1 MKMEQQEILKASVK
15 SNTPNLTKV
24 QQEFMNDLV
33 MGNIA
38 GLLYTHSVQQELS
51 VNLASFLDDVAGKD
65 FNDAV
70 QSTAKAVGA
79 DVFAECSIHEMKR
92 VQAFLNSEEY
102 AKVTNAV
109 SSALGKY
116 NEAVL
121 RAAVLALQEISAKY
135 GQKQEDVAE
144 IASEAA
150 SGVDE
155 EEGQPV

>member
-1 MKMEQQEILKASVK
+1 MEQQEILNDGVK
-15 SNTPNLTKV
+15 SNTPKLTKV

-51 VNLASFLDDVAGKD
+51 VNLASFLDDVIGKD
-65 FNDAV
+65 FKDAV

-79 DVFAECSIHEMKR
+79 DVFADCSIHELKR
-92 VQAFLNSEEY
+92 VQSFLNSEEY

-109 SSALGKY
+109 SGALGKY

-135 GQKQEDVAE
+135 GTKQEDVAE
-144 IASEAA
+144 IAAEAA
-150 SGVDE
+150 PSVDE
-155 EEGQPV
+155 AEEQPV